1 MLPISKIYI
10 DSRFKS
16 SDSVSDSNLII
27 DLPMTVTLPEDTVF
41 YVDDV
46 CIPVSWYVVDE
57 ARNNKFYF
65 SINATPYMRIIPA
78 GNYSTTTLN
87 AKLVD
92 IMNAVM
98 STVFTATANLPT
110 NTIGISCFGSNV
122 FKILTDS
129 EAQNADFSLPL
140 QSINSYLHNSIPK
153 ENTASSPYASGYVN
167 LNPVRNIYI
176 TSPNLGGFNTLCVS
190 GERGIIK
197 KVPVR
202 ANYNEMIYDDAVLGI
217 DYLDCSRQSLSRIE
231 LQLKDLYGNF
241 INLHGNHWSCS
252 LVFTKMKH
260 D

>member
-16 SDSVSDSNLII
+16 SDSISDSNLIV

-41 YVDDV
+41 YVDDI

-57 ARNNKFYF
+57 QRNNKFYF
-65 SINATPYMRIIPA
+65 SVNDQTYVKIIPA
-78 GNYSTTTLN
+78 ENYSTTTLN

-92 IMNAVM
+92 LMN
-98 STVFTATANLPT
+98 TVTNVFIATANLPA
-110 NTIGISCFGSNV
+110 NTIGISTNSNV
-122 FKILTDS
+122 KFRILTDS
-129 EAQNADFSLPL
+129 EVQNADYALPL
-140 QSINSYLHNSIPK
+140 QSINSYLHNSIAK
-153 ENTASSPYASGYVN
+153 ENSNTSPYVSGYVN
-167 LNPVRNIYI
+167 LNPIRNIYI
-176 TSPNLGGFNTLCVS
+176 TSGNIGGFNTLCVS
-190 GERGIIK
+190 GERGVIK

-202 ANYNEMIYDDAVLGI
+202 ANYNELIFDDAVLGI

-231 LQLKDLYGNF
+231 LQLKDLYGNI